1 MTHSLAEVD
10 AETAQVRLS
19 VEIDSGPAV
28 RMGALQTDGLQ
39 RVPESLVR
47 RYVKYSE
54 GAAYDQDKL
63 DQWQQELQS
72 TAFFRGAFVTL
83 DQGARGGRTT

>member
-1 MTHSLAEVD
+1 MSTRDFLLAHMTHSLAEVD

-39 RVPESLVR
+39 RVPR
-47 RYVKYSE
+47 WTRAR
-54 GAAYDQDKL
+54 AA
-63 DQWQQELQS
+63 
-72 TAFFRGAFVTL
+72 A
-83 DQGARGGRTT
+83 RTT